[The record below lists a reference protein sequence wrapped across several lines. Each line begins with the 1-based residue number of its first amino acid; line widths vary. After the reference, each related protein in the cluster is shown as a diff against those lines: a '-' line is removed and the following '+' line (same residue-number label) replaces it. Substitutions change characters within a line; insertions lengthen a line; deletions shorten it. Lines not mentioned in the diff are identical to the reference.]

1 MNIGDAVSSLTGGF
15 WNGFATTSTG
25 VSVIRGEKTSL
36 MLSKLTTTVGASG
49 GQVQVWA
56 NVQALSGSLQR
67 TSGNERQ
74 IWSKETKVTDY
85 KFYVDYSQFTS
96 DANFLELK
104 ESSKLTQSSPSKTFD
119 IVNTDNRKQYGFVV
133 IFLQEK
139 T

>member
-1 MNIGDAVSSLTGGF
+1 MNIGGVVSLKTLGRLID
-15 WNGFATTSTG
+15 FATTSTG
-25 VSVIRGEKTSL
+25 VSVIRGAKTSL

-49 GQVQVWA
+49 GQVPTWA

-67 TSGNERQ
+67 TSGQERQ

-119 IVNTDNRKQYGFVV
+119 IVNIDNRKDYGFVV
-133 IFLQEK
+133 VFLQEK
-139 T
+139 K

>member
-25 VSVIRGEKTSL
+25 VSVIRGEKTNL

-49 GQVQVWA
+49 GQVQTWA
-56 NVQALSGSLQR
+56 DVQALSGSLQR
-67 TSGNERQ
+67 TSGNERE

-119 IVNTDNRKQYGFVV
+119 IVNIDNRKEYWFVV

-139 T
+139 K